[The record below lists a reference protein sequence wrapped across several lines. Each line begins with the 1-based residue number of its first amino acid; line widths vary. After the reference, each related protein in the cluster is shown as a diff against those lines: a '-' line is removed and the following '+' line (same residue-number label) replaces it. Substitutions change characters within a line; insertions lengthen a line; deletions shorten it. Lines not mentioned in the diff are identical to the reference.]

1 MRLFER
7 GFAECGERIE
17 TTARP
22 AFTRRNQRILA
33 AAAQQTHALE
43 ARQGAIERA
52 VGGQQFRFIR
62 FGDRFGQLV
71 TVKFASAAASEAQ
84 RRLANGDFE
93 GDERARLSP
102 HRRIIRRYMRYVNAC
117 ADGNLAKE
125 ETAAVSSFRSGFFF

>member
-17 TTARP
+17 APARP

-43 ARQGAIERA
+43 ARQGAVEGA

-62 FGDRFGQLV
+62 FSDRFGQLV
-71 TVKFASAAASEAQ
+71 TVKLASAAASEAQ

-102 HRRIIRRYMRYVNAC
+102 HRRIIRRYMRYVNGLRRRATSQRR
-117 ADGNLAKE
+117 NY
-125 ETAAVSSFRSGFFF
+125 